1 MIMRRLRHLFRNSRG
16 SAAVE
21 FAFVAPIMMAFLIGM
36 VEMGRLFLIHNAM
49 TFAVDESA
57 RAAMVRKTISK
68 PELEALTRSFA
79 SILEPERTNVTITV
93 TPYDDGWRTNVSLHY
108 EFHLMVSFLG
118 LGAFDME
125 RRAQVT
131 RRDSF

>member
-1 MIMRRLRHLFRNSRG
+1 MRRLRHLFRDSRG

-49 TFAVDESA
+49 SFAVDETA
-57 RAAMVRKTISK
+57 RTAMVRKTITK
-68 PELEALTRSFA
+68 LELETLAKSFA
-79 SILEPERTNVTITV
+79 TVLEPERTNVTVTV
-93 TPYDDGWRTNVSLHY
+93 TPYDDGWRTNVSLQY

>member
-1 MIMRRLRHLFRNSRG
+1 MRRLLHFLRDRRG
-16 SAAVE
+16 TAAVE
-21 FAFVAPIMMAFLIGM
+21 FAFVAPVMMAFLIGM

-49 TFAVDESA
+49 TFAVDETA
-57 RAAMVRKTISK
+57 RTAMVRKTITET
-68 PELEALTRSFA
+68 ELETLAKSFA
-79 SILEPERTNVTITV
+79 TVLDSDRTNVTVTI
-93 TPYDDGWRTNVSLHY
+93 TPYVDGWRTNVSMQY

-118 LGAFDME
+118 LGEFPME